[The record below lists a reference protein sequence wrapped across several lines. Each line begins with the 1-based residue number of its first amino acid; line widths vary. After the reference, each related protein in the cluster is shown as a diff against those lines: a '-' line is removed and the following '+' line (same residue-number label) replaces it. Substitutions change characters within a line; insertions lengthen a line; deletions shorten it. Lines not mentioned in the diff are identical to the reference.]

1 MANIDEKAQKQQ
13 VISDAL
19 TLLEKNKE
27 WEERYRGYISNA
39 LAKEKG
45 KRPFNKPEGLSL
57 YSSVSMYKGN
67 TYDLRFDGQSVGQ
80 VRCRDGKAYL
90 NPRKDANETYFK
102 FKLSDENEEWEWKK
116 DSKAIEFRKFFR
128 DTARKSSD
136 IKLKSPEHRVENR
149 LLKEFSKSVGK
160 EKSLCNIQPVKL
172 YGCFFQF
179 PTPFKASEHG
189 ELTYAAQYGGGIDI
203 LARVKTNRGD
213 SRICVMEVK
222 DQNTDGESQSAAME
236 QALIYA
242 TFVARLLRCDSSQL
256 WWDFFR
262 NNNKDTKPIPSHLD
276 IDVVTIM
283 PKGDT
288 DEFCDETI
296 KCSMLSTTF
305 HCHSLYYDDEEFKNE
320 RFVFS
325 GTYPQQLKKYKRKA

>member
-1 MANIDEKAQKQQ
+1 MVQTEEKVKKMQI
-13 VISDAL
+13 ISDTLAL
-19 TLLEKNKE
+19 LKE
-27 WEERYRGYISNA
+27 NQEWVERYKGYISNA

-80 VRCRDGKAYL
+80 VICRNGKVKLSPKEAS
-90 NPRKDANETYFK
+90 NETFFK
-102 FKLSDENEEWEWKK
+102 FKIPKDPVDWEK
-116 DSKAIEFRKFFR
+116 DPKAIEFRRFFR
-128 DTARKSSD
+128 DTAKHSSE
-136 IKLKSPEHRVENR
+136 IKLKFPEHRVENR
-149 LLKEFSKSVGK
+149 LLKEFSKRTGK
-160 EKSLCNIQPVKL
+160 EKSLCYIQPIKL

-179 PTPFKASEHG
+179 PTPFKASSHIPTYSG
-189 ELTYAAQYGGGIDI
+189 EKGGGIDI
-203 LARVKTNRGD
+203 LARVITNQSE

-222 DQNTDGESQSAAME
+222 DQNVNGESQSAAIE

-242 TFVARLLRCDSSQL
+242 TFVAKLLRSSSGQQ

-262 NNNKDTKPIPSHLD
+262 NNNKDSKPIPAKFD

-283 PKGDT
+283 PDGDT
-288 DEFCDETI
+288 DEFSDETI
-296 KCSMLSTTF
+296 DVQELSTTF

-325 GTYPQQLKKYKRKA
+325 GTYPQKLKKYK

>member
-1 MANIDEKAQKQQ
+1 M
-13 VISDAL
+13 
-19 TLLEKNKE
+19 
-27 WEERYRGYISNA
+27 
-39 LAKEKG
+39 
-45 KRPFNKPEGLSL
+45 
-57 YSSVSMYKGN
+57 
-67 TYDLRFDGQSVGQ
+67 
-80 VRCRDGKAYL
+80 
-90 NPRKDANETYFK
+90 
-102 FKLSDENEEWEWKK
+102 
-116 DSKAIEFRKFFR
+116 
-128 DTARKSSD
+128 
-136 IKLKSPEHRVENR
+136 
-149 LLKEFSKSVGK
+149 LKEFSKSVGK

>member
-80 VRCRDGKAYL
+80 VRCRDGKVYL

-160 EKSLCNIQPVKL
+160 EKSLCNIQPIKL

-189 ELTYAAQYGGGIDI
+189 KLTYAAQYGGGIDI
-203 LARVKTNRGD
+203 LARVRTNRGN

-222 DQNTDGESQSAAME
+222 DQNINSESQSVAME
-236 QALIYA
+236 QALVYA
-242 TFVARLLRCDSSQL
+242 TFVAKLLHSNSGKQ

-262 NNNKDTKPIPSHLD
+262 NNNKDSKSIPPHLD

-283 PKGDT
+283 PKSDT
-288 DEFCDETI
+288 DEFCGELLEC
-296 KCSMLSTTF
+296 KELSTTF
-305 HCHSLYYDDEEFKNE
+305 HCHSLYYDDEEFEKE

-325 GTYPQQLKKYKRKA
+325 GTYPQQLKRYKKTQ